1 MVKGQGGVKID
12 CMFFPCTSEENN
24 KKAAARYNSFVDKP
38 TFIMCAPNAL
48 MYQQMVT
55 TPNAYWLNFFL
66 KREINVMC
74 WNYRT
79 YGLSTNKCC

>member
-1 MVKGQGGVKID
+1 MIKSHGGVKID
-12 CMFFPCTSEENN
+12 AMFFPCTNESAISEDEPQG
-24 KKAAARYNSFVDKP
+24 AYLTKP

-74 WNYRT
+74 WNYRG
-79 YGLSTNKCC
+79 YGIS